1 MLLVTYTIKMLV
13 IQFLKNYETLRKLHV
28 HQLQKKYS

>member
-1 MLLVTYTIKMLV
+1 MLLVIYTKEMLV
-13 IQFLKNYETLRKLHV
+13 IQFSKNYETLRKFHV